1 MAIRHLKRAFFVLL
15 LASLCAAEGTR
26 TWQQSTF
33 EELSKG
39 TSNGVAIRSTGGM
52 ELAPSFKPLVT
63 TPSSYI
69 WAVASAPNGDV
80 FAAAGSPA
88 RVYYVTPDG
97 QATPIFEPQ
106 ELQVQA
112 LVVDKSGVLYAATN
126 PDGKVY
132 RIERKAAAQSRR
144 PPRREAAPRRG
155 VPRFISSP
163 APNTSGTWPST
174 APAIFSSPPAT
185 TAKSSASPAKVPRLS
200 SSRATKPTFAC
211 WPSMRKAI

>member
-1 MAIRHLKRAFFVLL
+1 MAIRHLTRVFLISISIALF
-15 LASLCAAEGTR
+15 ASIAAAEGTR

-39 TSNGVAIRSTGGM
+39 TSNGVAIRSTGGL

-69 WAVASAPNGDV
+69 WAVAAGTNGDL

-88 RVYYVTPDG
+88 RVYLVTADG

-132 RIERKAAAQSRR
+132 RIERKAKTDTKQAAENGTSTSRWNSSVYFEPGTKYIWDMALDSAGDLYVATGDNGQIFR
-144 PPRREAAPRRG
+144 VTGKATSSVFFKSDEA
-155 VPRFISSP
+155 S
-163 APNTSGTWPST
+163 NT
-174 APAIFSSPPAT
+174 
-185 TAKSSASPAKVPRLS
+185 
-200 SSRATKPTFAC
+200 
-211 WPSMRKAI
+211 